1 MKCDLHVHSVH
12 SGTCPMPVVRRFLL
26 ESYSPPLEVYTRLRR
41 RGMNLVTLTDHDSIG
56 GAAELRR
63 YPDFFVSEEVTCRMP
78 SGTQVH
84 IGVYDLTERQ
94 HVEIGMRRDD
104 LIRLLAYLSEQ
115 RLFYAVNHVFSSLT
129 GRREAGDFF
138 WFAEHFPAMETLN
151 GQMLPEANRH
161 ASKMALRLNKVLV
174 GGSDAHALA
183 SVGTAYT
190 VVPGARNKEQFL
202 AGLRAGYGRVAG
214 ESGGCWKLSRDILL
228 LCGEMM
234 RETRWTLLL
243 APLVA
248 LVPAGV
254 VANTI
259 REFVFARHWGTLI
272 NPAAFAP
279 KGALPE
285 RREQAA

>member
-1 MKCDLHVHSVH
+1 
-12 SGTCPMPVVRRFLL
+12 MPVLRRFLL
-26 ESYSPPLEVYTRLRR
+26 ESYSTPLEICTRLRQ

-84 IGVYDLTERQ
+84 IGVYDLTDRQ
-94 HVEIGMRRDD
+94 HVEIGRRRDD

-115 RLFYAVNHVFSSLT
+115 RMFYAVNHVFSSLT
-129 GRREAGDFF
+129 GRREAEDFF
-138 WFAEHFPAMETLN
+138 WFAEHFPAMEALN

-161 ASKMALRLNKVLV
+161 ASETARRLHKVPL
-174 GGSDAHALA
+174 GGSDAHTLA
-183 SVGTAYT
+183 SAGTAYT
-190 VVPGARNKEQFL
+190 VVPGARNKQEFL

-214 ESGGCWKLSRDILL
+214 KSGGCWKLSRDILL
-228 LCGEMM
+228 LCAQMM
-234 RETRWTLLL
+234 RETKWTLLL
-243 APLVA
+243 APLVV

-254 VANTI
+254 LVNAI
-259 REFVFARHWGTLI
+259 REFVFARHWGTLM

-279 KGALPE
+279 KDVLSE
-285 RREQAA
+285 RRKQAA